1 MLLKGNRSCK
11 MKKNEKIDLVY
22 KLCRYVVDTLFW
34 GCMVMAL
41 FVVMQIFLFSSFKI
55 PSNSMEPGLIAGD
68 YVLVNKLIPGARLF
82 NVFASLRGERVKIV
96 RLPGIRKIKRND
108 VIVFNYP
115 YPNNL
120 DKIEM
125 HMTKY
130 YIKRCLGLPGD
141 SLFIINGYY
150 KISDVSEPLGNIE
163 GQELFSVQS
172 NKMLKDANLYWSF
185 PKDSLIGWNMKNLG
199 PLYIP
204 KKGDVIEMN
213 RQNAIIYGKLI
224 EWETGKKLSIENN
237 GNILLDN
244 TWIAGYSFRKNYY
257 FVAGDRIENSQDSRY
272 WGLLPEE
279 FIIGK
284 AILIWKSLN
293 SQTNEI
299 RWDRVFRRID

>member
-1 MLLKGNRSCK
+1 

-82 NVFASLRGERVKIV
+82 NVFASLRGEQVQIV
-96 RLPGIRKIKRND
+96 RLPGLREIRRND
-108 VIVFNYP
+108 VVVFNYP

-120 DKIEM
+120 DRIEM
-125 HMTKY
+125 HMMKY

-141 SLFIINGYY
+141 SLSIVNGYY
-150 KISDVSEPLGNIE
+150 RVNGIFEPVGNIE

-172 NKMLKDANLYWSF
+172 NKMLKDAGLYWSF
-185 PKDSLIGWNMKNLG
+185 PKDSLISWNVKNFG
-199 PLYIP
+199 PLYLP
-204 KKGDVIEMN
+204 RKGDVIDMN
-213 RQNAIIYGKLI
+213 RENISIYRKLI
-224 EWETGKKLSIENN
+224 EWETGQKLDPRIVSY
-237 GNILLDN
+237 
-244 TWIAGYSFRKNYY
+244 TFQKNYY
-257 FVAGDRIENSQDSRY
+257 FVAGDRIEDSQDSRY

-279 FIIGK
+279 FIVGK
-284 AILIWKSLN
+284 ATFIWRSMN
-293 SQTNEI
+293 PQTRGG
-299 RWDRVFRRID
+299 RWDRICSRIE

>member
-1 MLLKGNRSCK
+1 M
-11 MKKNEKIDLVY
+11 KIDLVN
-22 KLCRYVVDTLFW
+22 KICRYIIDTLFG
-34 GCMVMAL
+34 GCMIVTL
-41 FVVMQIFLFSSFKI
+41 FVVIQIFFFSSFKI

-82 NVFASLRGERVKIV
+82 NVFVAMRGERVKIV

-141 SLFIINGYY
+141 SLSIINGYY
-150 KISDVSEPLGNIE
+150 KINGVSEPVGNIE
-163 GQELFSVQS
+163 GQEIFSVQS
-172 NKMLKDANLYWSF
+172 NRMLKDAGLYWSF
-185 PKDSLIGWNMKNLG
+185 PKDSLISWNVKNLG

-213 RQNAIIYGKLI
+213 RQNAIIYRKLI
-224 EWETGKKLSIENN
+224 EWETGKDLSIENSK
-237 GNILLDN
+237 NILLN
-244 TWIAGYSFRKNYY
+244 NSQITSYRFLKNYY
-257 FVAGDRIENSQDSRY
+257 FVAGDRIEDSQDSRY
-272 WGLLPEE
+272 WGLLPDE
-279 FIIGK
+279 FITGK
-284 AILIWKSLN
+284 AVLIWKSMD
-293 SQTNEI
+293 SQTKEI
-299 RWDRVFRRID
+299 QWNRIFRRID

>member
-34 GCMVMAL
+34 GCMVVAL

-82 NVFASLRGERVKIV
+82 NVFASLRGEQVQIV
-96 RLPGIRKIKRND
+96 RLPGLREIRRND
-108 VIVFNYP
+108 VVVFNYP

-120 DKIEM
+120 DRIEM
-125 HMTKY
+125 HMMKY

-141 SLFIINGYY
+141 SLSIVNGYY
-150 KISDVSEPLGNIE
+150 RVNGIFEPVGNIE

-172 NKMLKDANLYWSF
+172 NKMLKDAGLYWSF
-185 PKDSLIGWNMKNLG
+185 PKDSLISWNVKNFG
-199 PLYIP
+199 PLYLP
-204 KKGDVIEMN
+204 RKGDVIDMN
-213 RQNAIIYGKLI
+213 RENISIYRKLI
-224 EWETGKKLSIENN
+224 EWETGQKLDPRIVSY
-237 GNILLDN
+237 
-244 TWIAGYSFRKNYY
+244 TFQKNYY
-257 FVAGDRIENSQDSRY
+257 FVAGDRIEDSQDSRY

-279 FIIGK
+279 FIVGK
-284 AILIWKSLN
+284 ATFIWRSMNPDRKS
-293 SQTNEI
+293 
-299 RWDRVFRRID
+299 VV